1 MVTSPRR
8 VLVVDDDS
16 AVRNVLRLALE
27 RAGHSVSEAS
37 SGEDAISVA
46 AASTPDLVILDI
58 GLPGMS
64 GLEVLGAIRLDQDD
78 LPVILLTANGEEPDR
93 VFGLQ
98 LGADDYLA
106 KPFSPRELVAR
117 VEAVL
122 RRSKRT
128 EPSPRIEFDDLVI
141 DTASR
146 EVSLGG
152 DPHPPHG
159 EGVRPPPVPDAVAAT
174 GLHEIAAPPPC
185 VGLPPRLADGGHRQ
199 RAHPPP
205 APEDRG
211 RTVSP
216 APTRHGVRQWLSLR
230 PLSAFGQTGRRL
242 LVASARM
249 GRGT

>member
-64 GLEVLGAIRLDQDD
+64 GLEVLGAIRLEQGD

-106 KPFSPRELVAR
+106 
-117 VEAVL
+117 
-122 RRSKRT
+122 
-128 EPSPRIEFDDLVI
+128 
-141 DTASR
+141 
-146 EVSLGG
+146 
-152 DPHPPHG
+152 
-159 EGVRPPPVPDAVAAT
+159 
-174 GLHEIAAPPPC
+174 
-185 VGLPPRLADGGHRQ
+185 
-199 RAHPPP
+199 
-205 APEDRG
+205 
-211 RTVSP
+211 
-216 APTRHGVRQWLSLR
+216 
-230 PLSAFGQTGRRL
+230 
-242 LVASARM
+242 
-249 GRGT
+249 